1 MPAGMEFNSAQR
13 AALDRIRALVG
24 ERKFAGILLHGVT
37 GSGKTA
43 VYLTAMKSVLDAGR
57 SSILLVPEIGLTPA
71 VAADLHQV
79 FGDEVAILHSGLSDQ
94 ERAEQWH
101 RIKRG
106 EARVVVGTRSAVF
119 APVPDVALIIVDE
132 EQDSSYKQEETPRY
146 HARDVAVLRA
156 KMAK

>member
-1 MPAGMEFNSAQR
+1 MCSGVRRCEFQFSGPQQEALRPHREKVAGR
-13 AALDRIRALVG
+13 AFG
-24 ERKFAGILLHGVT
+24 GILLHGVT

-43 VYLTAMKSVLDAGR
+43 VYLAAMRAVLDAGR

-79 FGDEVAILHSGLSDQ
+79 FGDEVAILHSALSDK

-101 RIKRG
+101 RIRRG

-119 APVPDVALIIVDE
+119 APVADLALDH
-132 EQDSSYKQEETPRY
+132 RG
-146 HARDVAVLRA
+146 
-156 KMAK
+156 